1 MPQLVI
7 RGDDLGGVHQARRNI
22 GDVALESHQGAGSGQ
37 GRLIEDLVSFVGGDE
52 ARALRTSLAGDD
64 GPGPVGLGVQGPVV
78 PGRALLGVGPHRPPR
93 PRMGDRVPHRLSP
106 EALVP
111 LAPGA
116 SPGGDGVNQLPISER
131 VTLPVEV
138 RLKVP
143 RGPGGAGPDD
153 EPQVRLVQGL
163 EVGRREHAGISHDD
177 ELLNTVG
184 GLEGLHHGDDR
195 GGLGPVAL
203 PATDSQGEAG
213 PVDQ

>member
-1 MPQLVI
+1 
-7 RGDDLGGVHQARRNI
+7 
-22 GDVALESHQGAGSGQ
+22 
-37 GRLIEDLVSFVGGDE
+37 
-52 ARALRTSLAGDD
+52 
-64 GPGPVGLGVQGPVV
+64 
-78 PGRALLGVGPHRPPR
+78 
-93 PRMGDRVPHRLSP
+93 MGDRVPHRLSP

-116 SPGGDGVNQLPISER
+116 SPGGDGVNQLPVGER

-153 EPQVRLVQGL
+153 EPQVSLVQGL

-203 PATDSQGEAG
+203 PAPDLEGETAA
-213 PVDQ
+213 VDQQADDDLGVDPPLLGVTHPPQVVLPLGLEVQGGHACRHSARPPVLVTCSNRAWEIASR